1 MRMMCRIV
9 FFSLLIISINAW
21 SADMGSLLRQSSLY
35 EKPFNDAKIVTQL
48 AAKTSVTITQRKS
61 SWAQVQSGANKGWV
75 KVFNI
80 VSTTGSKS
88 SADLA
93 TLGNVLKS
101 GSSGQ
106 SASTGVKGISEES
119 LKKAPPAP
127 AEVSYLETLDASE
140 VAAQNFA
147 NKGQLRSQNIP
158 YLAKP
163 QD

>member
-61 SWAQVQSGANKGWV
+61 SWAQIQSGANKGWV

-127 AEVSYLETLDASE
+127 AEVTFFETL
-140 VAAQNFA
+140 NA
-147 NKGQLRSQNIP
+147 NKGDAQAFASKGNLYSKSIP
-158 YLAKP
+158 FLDKP
-163 QD
+163 ED